1 MSSTGWPAVPASSG
15 HGPRTGSTGCPSTAT
30 SSSPG
35 RTATPGAAS
44 GERARGSDD
53 SPGSTRSTIQRPE
66 PSRDRSA
73 PSWPTG
79 GCFGAAP
86 GACCTY
92 ECDVPVSPS
101 TSQSRSAK
109 SAEPRIRSSSGR

>member
-1 MSSTGWPAVPASSG
+1 MASPRSGGVWGGFGVRPPEGNTVSSTGWPAVPASSG

-30 SSSPG
+30 TWSPG

-53 SPGSTRSTIQRPE
+53 SPGSTRSTSQRPE

-73 PSWPTG
+73 PSWPTASG
-79 GCFGAAP
+79 P
-86 GACCTY
+86 
-92 ECDVPVSPS
+92 
-101 TSQSRSAK
+101 
-109 SAEPRIRSSSGR
+109 PRAGKK